1 MSGVD
6 GKVGAGGV
14 NLVEVR
20 DAHYTYLAGTPF
32 ATPALRGATARVVR
46 GEFLGIVG
54 PSRSGKSTLVQFF
67 NGLLAPSRGEVR
79 VGGEPISRE
88 SAALRRLRRQVGLVF
103 QQPETQLFA
112 STVAEDVAFG
122 PRNFGFPNEQ
132 IGWRVDEA
140 LTRMRLDP
148 AHYRDRDVSMLSG
161 GEKRRVAIAG
171 VLACA
176 PELLVLDEPLAGLD
190 PDTCAGL
197 VEHLVELHAAG
208 TTVVVVS
215 GSAVEWAPLVD
226 RLVVLR
232 DGAVHAEGRPGEV
245 LADEHL
251 VRSTGIGI
259 PDSLALLH
267 RLRESGRP
275 VPDGVFGPAE
285 TAAVIASVLADRA
298 AEGGR

>member
-1 MSGVD
+1 
-6 GKVGAGGV
+6 
-14 NLVEVR
+14 
-20 DAHYTYLAGTPF
+20 
-32 ATPALRGATARVVR
+32 
-46 GEFLGIVG
+46 
-54 PSRSGKSTLVQFF
+54 
-67 NGLLAPSRGEVR
+67 
-79 VGGEPISRE
+79 
-88 SAALRRLRRQVGLVF
+88 
-103 QQPETQLFA
+103 
-112 STVAEDVAFG
+112 
-122 PRNFGFPNEQ
+122 
-132 IGWRVDEA
+132 
-140 LTRMRLDP
+140 
-148 AHYRDRDVSMLSG
+148 
-161 GEKRRVAIAG
+161 
-171 VLACA
+171 
-176 PELLVLDEPLAGLD
+176 
-190 PDTCAGL
+190 
-197 VEHLVELHAAG
+197 
-208 TTVVVVS
+208 VVVVS